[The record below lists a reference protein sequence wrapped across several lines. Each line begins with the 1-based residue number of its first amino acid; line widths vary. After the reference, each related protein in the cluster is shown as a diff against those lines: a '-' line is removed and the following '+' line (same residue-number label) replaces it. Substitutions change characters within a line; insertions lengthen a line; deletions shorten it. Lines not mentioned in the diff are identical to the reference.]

1 MVNLHRVLDA
11 ARLEWFP
18 TKKVPAGAFNAS
30 AACLAKCVG
39 VCMESLITATTPALT
54 SDDALT
60 QKTSNLMARGLALIG
75 CGCLLVVV
83 FAHVAERFDIFP
95 FMGWGLPDSPGHYLD
110 LFSAIAGVALL
121 LGSLAARW
129 VSD

>member
-1 MVNLHRVLDA
+1 
-11 ARLEWFP
+11 
-18 TKKVPAGAFNAS
+18 
-30 AACLAKCVG
+30 
-39 VCMESLITATTPALT
+39 
-54 SDDALT
+54 
-60 QKTSNLMARGLALIG
+60 MARGLAATG

-121 LGSLAARW
+121 LGGLAARW
-129 VSD
+129 ISD